1 MPIQLKI
8 QSRAAA
14 FTMISL
20 LYNSEKFPHIALLA
34 IILNVLQIPVEPF
47 IAISRCNVIPLKILK
62 GASVLYSTQSS
73 LLSSSNGPSCNN
85 REKDVFYNGYI
96 IIQPPLHRTVSNTS

>member
-34 IILNVLQIPVEPF
+34 IIVNVLQIPVEPF
-47 IAISRCNVIPLKILK
+47 IAIFRCNAISFKILK

-73 LLSSSNGPSCNN
+73 LLSSSNGPSCN